1 MRPPPEDLRVLV
13 ADDHALYRRGLVME
27 LEESDDLEVV
37 AEAASGEEAVEQAIS
52 LAPDVILMDVRMP
65 GIGGIEA
72 TRRLMEATPTARVL
86 MLSVSDDADDLL
98 DAVKAGAAGY
108 LLKETSITEIGES
121 ARQVACGHSFVSS
134 ELAGRL
140 LEEFAAMARRVDPQ
154 PSAEA
159 TPDLLTIREVD
170 VLQSMAD
177 GADNVAIATTIG
189 MSEHAVRNHVRNILE
204 KLQLASRTEAVLYAV
219 RSRLVDP

>member
-1 MRPPPEDLRVLV
+1 MPVPLEDLRVLV

-37 AEAASGEEAVEQAIS
+37 AEAASGEEAVEQAVS
-52 LAPDVILMDVRMP
+52 LAPDVILMDVHMP

-86 MLSVSDDADDLL
+86 MLSVSDETDDLL

-108 LLKETSITEIGES
+108 LLKETSIAEISDS
-121 ARQVACGHSFVSS
+121 ARRVARGHCFVSP

-140 LEEFAAMARRVDPQ
+140 LAEFAAMARRLD
-154 PSAEA
+154 AEPRVEA
-159 TPDLLTIREVD
+159 APALLTTREID
-170 VLQSMAD
+170 VLQAMAD
-177 GADNVAIATTIG
+177 GADDAAIASTTG
-189 MSEHAVRNHVRNILE
+189 MSAHAVRNHVRNILE

>member
-1 MRPPPEDLRVLV
+1 MAIAVEDLRVLV

-27 LEESDDLEVV
+27 LEDSDDLEVV
-37 AEAASGEEAVEQAIS
+37 AEAASGEEAVEKAIS
-52 LAPDVILMDVRMP
+52 LAPDVVLMDVRMP

-72 TRRLMEATPTARVL
+72 TRRLMEATPSARIL
-86 MLSVSDDADDLL
+86 MLSVSDDIDDLL

-108 LLKETSITEIGES
+108 LLKEASIAEIGAS
-121 ARQVACGHSFVSS
+121 ARRVAQGHSFVSP

-140 LEEFAAMARRVDPQ
+140 LEEFAAMSRRLDSQ
-154 PSAEA
+154 SSLEA
-159 TPDLLTIREVD
+159 GPPWLTDREVA
-170 VLQSMAD
+170 VVQTMAD
-177 GADNVAIATTIG
+177 GADDVAIAAATG
-189 MSEHAVRNHVRNILE
+189 MTEHAVRNHVRNVLE